1 MAQEFNQGTEYEEDE
16 FEEDVIEEEG
26 AEDTEARITSFYGM
40 PIRNV
45 VIIGAIVLLVIIAV
59 VVFATRKKGGADDAA
74 QPADTDAWLA
84 EQGITPD
91 NTTATTPVGDT
102 TATTP
107 STGGTVMDGMVYN
120 EATGLWEKAD
130 ASATDD
136 TVTAEPET
144 ATDEERLKLRAM
156 GYSGD
161 EIDIALSEGFSVDS
175 LIESAQELYDEEA
188 EEALVRMSD
197 AASPEFKYIIKN
209 SYFGQTGYEFVDIS
223 QADFGTYDYY
233 KGSYVVNAD
242 YVKCPTYGA
251 QLQLRCKVAQD
262 LELFYVVSPER
273 FAKLPQEGNIVL
285 RVEYTVYGAN
295 TYVTDIHETDPTLD
309 TIDSSAST
317 MDEITAD
324 GASTEASVPEDVDTG
339 DADNGTDELPDAD
352 STAE

>member
-16 FEEDVIEEEG
+16 FEEELVGEEG

-45 VIIGAIVLLVIIAV
+45 VIIGAIVLLVVIAL
-59 VVFATRKKGGADDAA
+59 VVFATRKKGSNDEVT

-91 NTTATTPVGDT
+91 TTVTTPADNTTQ
-102 TATTP
+102 
-107 STGGTVMDGMVYN
+107 SNTGGNVMDGMVYN
-120 EATGLWEKAD
+120 EATGLWEVA
-130 ASATDD
+130 DD
-136 TVTAEPET
+136 TATEDTTAVEPET
-144 ATDEERLKLRAM
+144 ATDEERVKLRAM

-161 EIDIALSEGFSVDS
+161 EIDIALSEGFSVQS
-175 LIESAQELYDEEA
+175 LVDAAQELYDKEA
-188 EEALVRMSD
+188 EEALIRMSD
-197 AASPEFKYIIKN
+197 AASPEFKYIIEN
-209 SYFGQTGYEFVDIS
+209 SYFGQVGYEFIDIS

-262 LELFYVVSPER
+262 LELFYVVAPER

-295 TYVTDIHETDPTLD
+295 TYVTSISETDPTLD

-317 MDEITAD
+317 IDEITAD
-324 GASTEASVPEDVDTG
+324 DTSAETPVPE
-339 DADNGTDELPDAD
+339 AGTESDSDD
-352 STAE
+352 STANLPGEDIPTE